1 MTMLLMVL
9 ALGLL
14 GLSSIELRR
23 STQNEHASVARA
35 NARMAMIA
43 AIGQLQET
51 LGPDQRVSATAEILG
66 EGVKQPHWT
75 GVWRTRQ
82 ADGSSWFTRDDLD
95 GGLHDG
101 RSTTG
106 GKEKALAWLISGEGD
121 PKADL
126 TGESVSLM
134 NAASAGPGQALTQD
148 NEGQPLKVPLLK
160 VAEGGKLSGHYG
172 WWTGDLGVRAN
183 IATTDPRADIPANRD
198 TPSDG
203 GMFRMLAGAAPD
215 AAMMDGAKTMEKA
228 DSERLAT
235 SGTASLTMAGP
246 KWSKQH
252 GFDFTVASS
261 GVLVDVAEGGL
272 KRDLTAYLTGN
283 GSEPELNG
291 RAGLSDDDS
300 IVGELTSSGA
310 SAGTR
315 HDKAGPKFGVLR
327 DWAKQTVPFSKGKA
341 MARNSDTG
349 NGDAFTSRN
358 LALANEQPVKL
369 AGNKHAD
376 LQPILVEAT
385 NFTQISAYQLQVPPG
400 SRAQYQLRHL
410 FYPRVVLWNPYNVE
424 LQTER
429 AMVMIQGNGRQ
440 EMWTQNTQTIGNVTF
455 TSTSQWLSFEGGR
468 STAFNGSGTS
478 IFNTEGYND
487 PYIGSY
493 YFSIPA
499 TKFGPGECLVFSPA
513 KSAEYD
519 CLTPYNMNA
528 GYNLASNELSCEVAP
543 DPSRCYYVSA
553 SDIGGGIPYLPTAFW
568 YAPTPYWS
576 QSGRNG
582 VENQGDDTR
591 AILKEVDGATSTV
604 RFETFDALPQLS
616 VLSASLQFG
625 AGREPRIAWNNY
637 ERMPV
642 QLLDRVA
649 PRPTVVPNVRTREGI
664 RLRWF
669 IEHPSNRLGSGALA
683 GTPHFEEALLA
694 NWNPRA
700 TYIMRSPWDNVAGSM
715 PSGGSAGG
723 PWFFGAYTRDL
734 FDQAVSWDEQAPVPR
749 GGRYHGNPFGP
760 PQEGADRY
768 VLFDV
773 PRNETGV
780 VSLAQFQHAK
790 ISELVWHPSYTIAN
804 SLADPRLG
812 TGGNAGLNRTA
823 TLAFDQTSA
832 GVGGFHEDDLGWSN
846 DTQRAKN
853 RSEWAVT
860 ARAMLGNAPVTDN
873 LVYDLSFEAN
883 QSLWDRFFL
892 SSGTEAEK
900 SRFRDAPLENPL
912 PNSRMRPAPGASFD
926 LASLKDFHR
935 AAAQLMVDGAFNVN
949 STRVE
954 AWKALLASSKL
965 TAYGTGGTPFPR
977 VLNPPGTAWKTGDS
991 AWNDNAWDGYRE
1003 LSDDEIQRLAEAI
1016 VEQVKL
1022 RGPFISMADF
1032 VNRRLAENETG
1043 RMGTLQA
1050 AIEKAGL
1057 NAAHVQAYP
1066 LDNHASLPDYRHPD
1080 NLRDSTRLEQML
1092 KPDSKAWGAPS
1103 YLTQGDVLQVIGPAL
1118 SARSDSF
1125 VIRAYG
1131 DSLDAAG
1138 KVQARAWCE
1147 ATVQRTPQPLVPDAN
1162 GLDPKD
1168 AGKPGDFGRRFVL
1181 VSFRWLSP
1189 EEI

>member
-1 MTMLLMVL
+1 MMLTLLMVL

-14 GLSSIELRR
+14 SLSSIELRR
-23 STQNEHASVARA
+23 SANNEHAAAARA

-82 ADGSSWFTRDDLD
+82 ADGSSWFTRDDLN
-95 GGLHDG
+95 GGLHDE
-101 RSTTG
+101 RTANQ
-106 GKEKALAWLISGEGD
+106 GKDQALAWLISGEGD
-121 PKADL
+121 PKTDL
-126 TGESVSLM
+126 TGETVTLM
-134 NAASAGPGQALTQD
+134 NANSSGSAKTLMVQSQ
-148 NEGQPLKVPLLK
+148 ELKVPLVK
-160 VAEGGKLSGHYG
+160 VAEGGKFSGRYG

-183 IATTDPRADIPANRD
+183 IATADPRSNIPANRE

-203 GMFRMLAGAAPD
+203 GMFRMLASAAPD
-215 AAMMDGAKTMEKA
+215 VAMMEGAKSLEKNHT
-228 DSERLAT
+228 ERLVSA
-235 SGTASLTMAGP
+235 GTASLTMAGP
-246 KWSKQH
+246 EWSKQH

-261 GVLVDVAEGGL
+261 GVLADVAEGGL
-272 KRDLTAYLTGN
+272 KRDLTAYLA
-283 GSEPELNG
+283 GSGTEPELNG
-291 RAGLSDDDS
+291 RPGLSDDDS
-300 IVGELTSSGA
+300 LAGGLPGIAG
-310 SAGTR
+310 SADSR
-315 HDKAGPKFGVLR
+315 HRKAGPRFGVLR
-327 DWAKQTVPFSKGKA
+327 DWAKQTVPFANGHA
-341 MARNSDTG
+341 AARSSDIE
-349 NGDAFTSRN
+349 NGDAVTSKK

-369 AGNKHAD
+369 AGNKHTD

-385 NFTQISAYQLQVPPG
+385 NYTQMSAYQLQLPPG

-424 LQTER
+424 LQTEQS
-429 AMVMIQGNGRQ
+429 MVMIQGNGRQ
-440 EMWTQNTQTIGNVTF
+440 EMWTQNTQTLGNSTF

-468 STAFNGSGTS
+468 STKAAFNGAILDS
-478 IFNTEGYND
+478 EGYND

-493 YFSIPA
+493 YFSVPA

-513 KSAEYD
+513 KSAEYN
-519 CLTPYNMNA
+519 CLTPYNQN
-528 GYNLASNELSCEVAP
+528 GTYNLASNELSCEVAP

-576 QSGRNG
+576 QNGRNG

-591 AILKEVDGATSTV
+591 AILKLVGSSNSTV
-604 RFETFDALPQLS
+604 QFETFDSLPQLS

-669 IEHPSNRLGSGALA
+669 TEHPSNRLGSGALA
-683 GTPHFEEALLA
+683 GTPHFEDAVLA

-700 TYIMRSPWDNVAGSM
+700 SYIMRSAWDNVGGSM
-715 PSGGSAGG
+715 PGGGSAGG

-773 PRNETGV
+773 PRTETGV

-790 ISELVWHPSYTIAN
+790 ISELVWHPSYTVAN

-823 TLAFDQTSA
+823 ALPVDKTSA
-832 GVGGFHEDDLGWSN
+832 GVGGFHEDDLGWSS

-853 RSEWAVT
+853 RGEWAVT
-860 ARAMLGNAPVTDN
+860 ARAMLGNTPVTDN

-883 QSLWDRFFL
+883 QTLWDRFFL
-892 SSGTEAEK
+892 SSGTEEEK
-900 SRFRDAPLENPL
+900 ARFREDPLKNPL
-912 PNSRMRPAPGASFD
+912 PNSRLRPVPGASFN

-935 AAAQLMVDGAFNVN
+935 AATQLMVDGAFNVN
-949 STRVE
+949 STRIE
-954 AWKALLASSKL
+954 AWKALLGSSKL
-965 TAYGTGGTPFPR
+965 TGYGTGDTPFPR
-977 VLNPPGTAWKTGDS
+977 VLNPPGTAWKAGDP
-991 AWNDNAWDGYRE
+991 AWSDNAWDGYRE
-1003 LSDDEIQRLAEAI
+1003 LTNEEIQRLAEAI

-1022 RGPFISMADF
+1022 RGPFISLADF

-1043 RMGTLQA
+1043 RMGALQA

-1057 NAAHVQAYP
+1057 NAGHVQAYP
-1066 LDNHASLPDYRHPD
+1066 LDNHNSLPNYKHPD
-1080 NLRDSTRLEQML
+1080 NLPDATRFEQTL

-1103 YLTQGDVLQVIGPAL
+1103 YLTQGDILQVIGPAL

-1125 VIRAYG
+1125 VIRSYG
-1131 DSLDAAG
+1131 DSLDADG

-1147 ATVQRTPQPLVPDAN
+1147 ATVQRIPQPLEPDAS
-1162 GLDPKD
+1162 GLDSKY
-1168 AGKPGDFGRRFVL
+1168 AGQPGDFGRRFVI

-1189 EEI
+1189 AEI

>member
-1 MTMLLMVL
+1 MLMLALLMVL
-9 ALGLL
+9 ALGLM

-23 STQNEHASVARA
+23 STRQEHASAARA

-82 ADGSSWFTRDDLD
+82 SDGSSWFTRDDLD
-95 GGLHDG
+95 GGLRDG
-101 RSTTG
+101 RAANE
-106 GKEKALAWLISGEGD
+106 GKEKALAWLVSGEGD
-121 PKADL
+121 PQADL
-126 TGESVSLM
+126 SGETVSLVS
-134 NAASAGPGQALTQD
+134 AAAGGQDEA
-148 NEGQPLKVPLLK
+148 LKVPL
-160 VAEGGKLSGHYG
+160 VEVTDGGKPAGHYG

-183 IATTDPRADIPANRD
+183 IATTDPRADIAANRQ

-203 GMFRMLAGAAPD
+203 GMFRMLASAAPD
-215 AAMMDGAKTMEKA
+215 VAMMDGAQTLEKV
-228 DSERLAT
+228 DGERLAT
-235 SGTASLTMAGP
+235 PGTSALTMAGP
-246 KWSKQH
+246 EWSKQH
-252 GFDFTVASS
+252 VFDFTVASS
-261 GVLVDVAEGGL
+261 GVLADVAEGGL
-272 KRDLTAYLTGN
+272 KRDLTAYLAGTGT
-283 GSEPELNG
+283 EPELEG
-291 RAGLSDDDS
+291 RAGLTDDDTL
-300 IVGELTSSGA
+300 VGGLPGA
-310 SAGTR
+310 DKGADSR
-315 HDKAGPKFGVLR
+315 HREAGPRFGLLR
-327 DWAKQTVPFSKGKA
+327 DWATQKVAFAEGTA
-341 MARNSDTG
+341 AARTPETTS
-349 NGDAFTSRN
+349 GDVAASRD

-369 AGNKHAD
+369 AGNHNAD
-376 LQPILVEAT
+376 LQPILIEAT
-385 NFTQISAYQLQVPPG
+385 NYTQISAYQLQTPVG

-410 FYPRVVLWNPYNVE
+410 LYPRVVLWNPYNVD
-424 LQTER
+424 LQTDR
-429 AMVMIQGNGRQ
+429 AIVMIQGNGRQ
-440 EMWTQNTQTIGNVTF
+440 EMWTQNSQKIGNTTF

-468 STAFNGSGTS
+468 STAFSGSGTG
-478 IFNTEGYND
+478 IFGTQGYND

-519 CLTPYNMNA
+519 CLTPYNLNSN
-528 GYNLASNELSCEVAP
+528 YNLDANELSCEVAP

-576 QSGRNG
+576 QAGRNG

-591 AILKEVDGATSTV
+591 AILKNIGPAVSTV
-604 RFETFDALPQLS
+604 RFETFDSLPQLS

-669 IEHPSNRLGSGALA
+669 TEHPSNRLGSGALA
-683 GTPHFEEALLA
+683 GTPHFEDAVLA

-700 TYIMRSPWDNVAGSM
+700 SFILRSPWDNVGGSM
-715 PSGGSAGG
+715 PGGGSAGG

-749 GGRYHGNPFGP
+749 NGRYHGNPFGP

-773 PRNETGV
+773 PRTETGV

-790 ISELVWHPSYTIAN
+790 VSELVWHPSYTVAN

-812 TGGNAGLNRTA
+812 SGGNAGLDRTTA
-823 TLAFDQTSA
+823 LAVDQASA
-832 GVGGFHEDDLGWSN
+832 GVGGFHEDDLGWSS
-846 DTQRAKN
+846 DAQRAKS
-853 RSEWAVT
+853 RSEWAIT
-860 ARAMLGNAPVTDN
+860 ARAILGNTPLTDN

-883 QSLWDRFFL
+883 QTLWDRFFL
-892 SSGTEAEK
+892 SSGSEEQKT
-900 SRFRDAPLENPL
+900 RFRDDPLANPL
-912 PNSRMRPAPGASFD
+912 PNARLRPAPGASFD
-926 LASLKDFHR
+926 LDSLTDFHR

-954 AWKALLASSKL
+954 AWKALLGSSKL
-965 TAYGTGGTPFPR
+965 TGYGTGGTPFPR
-977 VLNPPGTAWKTGDS
+977 VLNPPGAAWKSGDQ
-991 AWNDNAWDGYRE
+991 AWDDHAWDGYRE
-1003 LSDDEIQRLAEAI
+1003 LTDEEVQRLAEAI

-1032 VNRRLAENETG
+1032 VNRRLAEDETG
-1043 RMGTLQA
+1043 RMGALQA

-1066 LDNHASLPDYRHPD
+1066 LDNDNSLPDYNHPD
-1080 NLRDSTRLEQML
+1080 NLRDATRLEQTL

-1103 YLTQGDVLQVIGPAL
+1103 YLTQGDLLQVIGPAL

-1131 DSLDAAG
+1131 DSLDEAG
-1138 KVQARAWCE
+1138 GVQARAWCE
-1147 ATVQRTPQPLVPDAN
+1147 ATVQRIPEPLAPDDS
-1162 GLDPKD
+1162 GLDPRD
-1168 AGKPGDFGRRFVL
+1168 AGKPGDFGRRFIIA
-1181 VSFRWLSP
+1181 SFRWLSP
-1189 EEI
+1189 GEI